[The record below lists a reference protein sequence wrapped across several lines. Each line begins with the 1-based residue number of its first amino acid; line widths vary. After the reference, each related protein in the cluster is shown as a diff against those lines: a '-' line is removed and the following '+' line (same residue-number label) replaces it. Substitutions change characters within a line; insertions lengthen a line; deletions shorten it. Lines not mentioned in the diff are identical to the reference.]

1 MLFITFFTKRN
12 LARNHYFI
20 ITYIISPN
28 WIFRIVRFT
37 LISRNIIKYQNYF
50 IDLLHCTRQKV
61 DFSKRCCSCI
71 TIVFFVIFLFFFFFV
86 YPIETNLIAVS
97 TLFFFYFFYFL
108 VFSFLQRF
116 WENLVLNLLTFLS
129 CFHNIILI
137 LLYH

>member
-20 ITYIISPN
+20 ISYIISPDSN
-28 WIFRIVRFT
+28 FRIVRFT
-37 LISRNIIKYQNYF
+37 LISRNVIKYQNYF

-71 TIVFFVIFLFFFFFV
+71 TIVFFVIFL
-86 YPIETNLIAVS
+86 
-97 TLFFFYFFYFL
+97 LFFFLFILLRQILQLFLLFPFFFL